1 MTWPLVLL
9 DSVAERGSGHTPS
22 QKHPEYWNG
31 GIKWVSLADSHALD
45 QGYIH
50 ETAKNIS
57 MLGIRHSSAVLHP
70 PETVIISRDAG
81 VGKSAILGDQM
92 AVSQHFIAWRCDESK
107 ISAQYL
113 YHWLQFEKPEFERM
127 ATGSTVKT
135 IGLGYFQKLR
145 IPLPPIGEQRA
156 ISKAL
161 NDWDF
166 AIQKTEQLITA
177 KQRHYTHELSR
188 LISRGQKPQSHA
200 GAVAGEVSA
209 RNRSSTWRTL
219 LLSDIATVWKGQQ
232 LNKDVMVED
241 GTYYALNGG
250 VKPSGRTTE
259 WNCEAGTITVSEG
272 GNSCGFVSYNRER
285 FWCGGHCYALKNL
298 DSEVDAHY
306 LFHYLKG
313 RQARVMALRV
323 GSGLPNIQKSDIEAF
338 PIVIP
343 ELATQT
349 VIARYLEAIREEI
362 DLLGESVA
370 ALKAQKRGLMQK
382 LLIGQWRLPVGKE
395 VMT

>member
-50 ETAKNIS
+50 KTAKKIS
-57 MLGIRHSSAVLHP
+57 TLGIRHSSAVLHP
-70 PETVIISRDAG
+70 AGTVILSRDAG
-81 VGKSAILGDQM
+81 VGKSAILGDEM

-113 YHWLQFEKPEFERM
+113 YQWLQFEKPEFERM

-156 ISKAL
+156 ISKVL

-177 KQRHYTHELSR
+177 KERSLQALMRKVLHKVHHPTRRLSAFTHRVTRKNTDGNGHPLTISGADGLVSQSQYYGKRIAADSAEHYT
-188 LISRGQKPQSHA
+188 LIKRGEFA
-200 GAVAGEVSA
+200 Y
-209 RNRSSTWRTL
+209 NRSSSSGYPFGAIKRLDVLNEGVVSTL
-219 LLSDIATVWKGQQ
+219 YLCFALNEDAPLSDYFSYYCESGGFNRQIYQVAQEGARNHGL
-232 LNKDVMVED
+232 LNVTAED
-241 GTYYALNGG
+241 FFSMAMPI
-250 VKPSGRTTE
+250 PSLE
-259 WNCEAGTITVSEG
+259 E
-272 GNSCGFVSYNRER
+272 
-285 FWCGGHCYALKNL
+285 
-298 DSEVDAHY
+298 
-306 LFHYLKG
+306 
-313 RQARVMALRV
+313 QARVVTVLNAATGELSLLKRKLSALR
-323 GSGLPNIQKSDIEAF
+323 E
-338 PIVIP
+338 
-343 ELATQT
+343 
-349 VIARYLEAIREEI
+349 
-362 DLLGESVA
+362 
-370 ALKAQKRGLMQK
+370 QKRGLMQK
-382 LLIGQWRLPVGKE
+382 LLAGQWQLPIPTEAKS
-395 VMT
+395 